1 MQIQALKV
9 GLQTLP
15 LDVLGEFIKE
25 NPSNRNISPNQVSRL
40 TISLREM
47 YDEDGNFNLLAPLT
61 LNKVTGHLIDGQHR
75 WEAFKNLTEV
85 IPVDIPI
92 NVLVVNI
99 NPNEELQ
106 KIIDANTNSKN
117 WSMNDFLKAYKEE
130 GNNQAS
136 YKRLED
142 FCNMSKLL
150 HNEKKGTYNYRYGA
164 CCLKAKSQQKELK
177 DGLFTVTDEE
187 VVKGLSTIKEVEAIC
202 DALNLSSG
210 HWMEYIITQWVNDI
224 REPNKDKKNFVKM
237 FTKELSKS
245 KYRKEPKATAKD
257 FKRLFGMALT
267 EVNKVA

>member
-1 MQIQALKV
+1 MIINSLKV

-25 NPSNRNISPNQVSRL
+25 NLSNRNINPNQVNRI
-40 TISLREM
+40 TCSLREM
-47 YDEDGNFNLLAPLT
+47 YGEEGNFNLLSPII
-61 LNKVTGHLIDGQHR
+61 LNKATGHLIDGQHR
-75 WEAFKNLTEV
+75 WESLKNLTEV

-92 NVLVVNI
+92 NVLVVNVH
-99 NPNEELQ
+99 PDEELQ

-142 FCNMSKLL
+142 FCSMSKLL

-164 CCLKAKSQQKELK
+164 CCLKAKPQQKELK

-202 DALNLSSG
+202 NALNLSSG

-224 REPNKDKKNFVKM
+224 REPNKDKKGFVKM

-245 KYRKEPKATAKD
+245 KYRKEPKSTAKD